1 MSQNPPACALHPDLQ
16 VQSPWPCEPHRF
28 VPSRLADLLSE
39 RCSETKCILTA
50 PPTQHSFIPTP
61 CASHSFSL
69 SHTHCLSDSFIIPP
83 LTCCLSYSFLSH
95 TLSLPHS
102 LLLSLTHSL
111 SHSWVSLSAVVFLH
125 SLSFSLVLSLSHTI
139 SHYVSLSHTLSFYLT
154 CYLSRLSLISTRSL
168 TLSLVIF
175 LSHLLPLSLSFL
187 LTSLSSDPPLT
198 LFSPPALTLFS
209 LACIVT
215 SHSLTASLIN
225 RNLSHPC
232 IHPASYSFSLSL

>member
-1 MSQNPPACALHPDLQ
+1 MCARAVERTREMCKAFIVARPPMSQNPPACALHPDLQ

-139 SHYVSLSHTLSFYLT
+139 SHYVSLSHSLSFYLT
-154 CYLSRLSLISTRSL
+154 CYLS
-168 TLSLVIF
+168 
-175 LSHLLPLSLSFL
+175 LSHS
-187 LTSLSSDPPLT
+187 
-198 LFSPPALTLFS
+198 
-209 LACIVT
+209 C
-215 SHSLTASLIN
+215 
-225 RNLSHPC
+225 
-232 IHPASYSFSLSL
+232 

>member
-1 MSQNPPACALHPDLQ
+1 MY
-16 VQSPWPCEPHRF
+16 
-28 VPSRLADLLSE
+28 
-39 RCSETKCILTA
+39 
-50 PPTQHSFIPTP
+50 TQHIVSPTHSCICSP
-61 CASHSFSL
+61 SHSSSL
-69 SHTHCLSDSFIIPP
+69 TSVTVTHCLSLIHHPSPHGYSLLFYSF
-83 LTCCLSYSFLSH
+83 FLSH
-95 TLSLPHS
+95 TLID
-102 LLLSLTHSL
+102 
-111 SHSWVSLSAVVFLH
+111 
-125 SLSFSLVLSLSHTI
+125 SFSPSLVLSVTHVSVSFSAVVSLIPLIQIIIVLTRFI
-139 SHYVSLSHTLSFYLT
+139 SLSHYLT
-154 CYLSRLSLISTRSL
+154 LCL
-168 TLSLVIF
+168 TISLVIF